1 MSYSSFGSHCCQ
13 LLHSWQV
20 NSNALHC
27 IHLLFI
33 YFQQKDIQDMHRARG
48 KSNIK
53 ASSPSSSLLKK
64 KKKNFSVSLASL
76 RNAEQYHSR
85 QLRRSRKTS
94 RIKPDSETWA
104 LRKVS
109 QTAIAACF
117 FSFPQ
122 HFAPTA
128 KRFNLYKSCFRGTVH
143 KLPNRRNAGLQ

>member
-1 MSYSSFGSHCCQ
+1 M
-13 LLHSWQV
+13 

-33 YFQQKDIQDMHRARG
+33 YFQQKDIQDMQIARG

-53 ASSPSSSLLKK
+53 ASSLSSSLLKK
-64 KKKNFSVSLASL
+64 KKFSISLASL
-76 RNAEQYHSR
+76 RNAEQHHSR
-85 QLRRSRKTS
+85 QLKRSRKTS

-109 QTAIAACF
+109 QTAMAACF
-117 FSFPQ
+117 FPFPQ

-128 KRFNLYKSCFRGTVH
+128 KLFNLYKSYFRGTVH